1 MGTFDGVKVFSATMV
16 RERAVLDEKINHWLA
31 ANADVIEI
39 DDIVIRQ
46 SSDEAF
52 HCLSITIFYKRK
64 APKR

>member
-1 MGTFDGVKVFSATMV
+1 MV
-16 RERAVLDEKINHWLA
+16 RERAALDEKINHWLA
-31 ANADVIEI
+31 ANAGAIEI